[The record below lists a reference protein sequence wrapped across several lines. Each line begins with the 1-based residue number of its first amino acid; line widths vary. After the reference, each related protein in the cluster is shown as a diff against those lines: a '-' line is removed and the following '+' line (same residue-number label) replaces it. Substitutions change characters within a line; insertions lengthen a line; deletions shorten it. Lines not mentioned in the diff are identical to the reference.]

1 MSPTPKKPDPIE
13 CPNCGAKNDPNRG
26 SNLCFR
32 CNLPLSQ
39 AITPFEFP
47 ATGQPVRTVL
57 IEGEPWFVAADVCA
71 VLAIGNPSQAVSYL
85 DDDERSET
93 LISNEGTPGNP
104 RKIIVNEPGL
114 YSLILRSRKPEA
126 KAFKRWITHEV
137 LPAIRQTGTYNVAA
151 AYQIPRTLPEALR
164 AYASEVE
171 AHEVTRAALTEA
183 APKAENWDVLA
194 EAKGDYSLREA
205 AQILDRDPHITTGQN
220 RLMAYIREIGW
231 VDACKRPYQAQV
243 DNGRL
248 VLRARRYT
256 KHGTGEEATGS
267 QIRITVKGLKELR
280 RRMLSGQQQLVVIEG
295 GA

>member
-1 MSPTPKKPDPIE
+1 MS
-13 CPNCGAKNDPNRG
+13 
-26 SNLCFR
+26 
-32 CNLPLSQ
+32 
-39 AITPFEFP
+39 AITPFQFP
-47 ATGQPVRTVL
+47 ATGQQVRTVL
-57 IEGEPWFVAADVCA
+57 RDGEPWFVAADVCA
-71 VLAIGNPSQAVSYL
+71 VLGIGRPQDSARYL
-85 DDDERSET
+85 DDDEKGRCPVDTSSGRQDMT
-93 LISNEGTPGNP
+93 V
-104 RKIIVNEPGL
+104 VNEPGL

-126 KAFKRWITHEV
+126 KAFKRWVTHDV
-137 LPAIRQTGTYNVAA
+137 LPAIRQTGAYNVAA

-183 APKAENWDVLA
+183 APKAESWDALA